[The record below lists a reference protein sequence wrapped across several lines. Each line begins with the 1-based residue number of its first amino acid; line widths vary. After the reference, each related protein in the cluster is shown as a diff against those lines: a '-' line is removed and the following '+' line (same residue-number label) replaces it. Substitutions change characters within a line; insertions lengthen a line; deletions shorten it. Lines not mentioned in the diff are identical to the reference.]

1 MMSFTVLVINPGST
15 STKIALYED
24 DNLLWD
30 FTIRHSVEELDKY
43 STIPDQLP
51 FRLNSLLKT
60 LEDKKVDVKKLSA
73 VVGRGGAIKP
83 IPGGT
88 YLINDILLEDSRV
101 GVQAQHAS
109 NLGSLLAYNLAKD
122 LNIPSY
128 IVDPVA
134 VDEFDPIAR
143 ISGIPEIK
151 RRSLSHALNL
161 RAVAHRV
168 AKNVGKN
175 LKDLNMVVVHLG
187 GGISV
192 CPFKKGRMVD
202 VNNANEMGP
211 FSPER
216 TGGLPVGDL
225 MKVAFSGQYTLDELK
240 KILTGKG
247 GLVAY
252 LGTNSAIDVEKMI
265 DEGNKEAEL
274 IYNAMAY
281 QVAKEIGAMATVLN
295 SSVDYIVL
303 TGGLANSKRLTNN
316 IKEYVEFLSEV
327 LVYPGED
334 ELQAL
339 VEGVLRV
346 LRGQEKHKIYQ

>member
-1 MMSFTVLVINPGST
+1 MRFTVLAINPGST

-43 STIPDQLP
+43 NTIPDQLP
-51 FRLNSLLKT
+51 YRLVSLLKI
-60 LEDKKVDVKKLSA
+60 LEDKKVDVRKLSA

-88 YLINDILLEDSRV
+88 YLINDILLEDSRI

-134 VDEFDPIAR
+134 VDEFEPIAR

-168 AKNVGKN
+168 AKNAGKD
-175 LKDLNMVVVHLG
+175 LKNLNMVVVHLG

-192 CPFKKGRMVD
+192 CPFKNGRMVD

-303 TGGLANSKRLTNN
+303 TGGLANSNRLTNN

-327 LVYPGED
+327 LIYPGED